1 MANNSTLKKVGIGI
15 GGAVLLI
22 GVIALG
28 VKIGNVGVNKTIDD
42 LKDAI
47 QERLDTKKD
56 DSSTTEDKTS
66 TSTQAV
72 KIEFVDFVA

>member
-1 MANNSTLKKVGIGI
+1 MANSTLKKVGIGI
-15 GGAVLLI
+15 GGAVLAI

-28 VKIGNVGVNKTIDD
+28 VKIGNVGVNKTMDD
-42 LKDAI
+42 LKETI
-47 QERLDTKKD
+47 KEKLEKKD
-56 DSSTTEDKTS
+56 DTSTKPTDEDK

>member
-1 MANNSTLKKVGIGI
+1 MANSTLKKVGIGI
-15 GGAVLLI
+15 GGAVLAI

-28 VKIGNVGVNKTIDD
+28 VKIGNVGVSKTMDD
-42 LKDAI
+42 LKETI
-47 QERLDTKKD
+47 KEKLEKKD
-56 DSSTTEDKTS
+56 DTSTKPTEDK

>member
-1 MANNSTLKKVGIGI
+1 MANSTLKKVGIGI
-15 GGAVLLI
+15 GGAVLAI

-28 VKIGNVGVNKTIDD
+28 VKIGNVGVSKTMDD
-42 LKDAI
+42 LKETI
-47 QERLDTKKD
+47 KEKLEKKD
-56 DSSTTEDKTS
+56 DTSTPNPEEPK

>member
-15 GGAVLLI
+15 GSAVLAI

-28 VKIGNVGVNKTIDD
+28 VKIGNVGVSKTMDD
-42 LKDAI
+42 LKETI
-47 QERLDTKKD
+47 KEKLEKKD
-56 DSSTTEDKTS
+56 DTSTKPTEEDKTS
-66 TSTQAV
+66 TQA

>member
-15 GGAVLLI
+15 GGAVLAI

-28 VKIGNVGVNKTIDD
+28 VKIGNVGVNKTMDD
-42 LKDAI
+42 LKETI
-47 QERLDTKKD
+47 KEKLEKKD
-56 DSSTTEDKTS
+56 DTSTTEENK
-66 TSTQAV
+66 TSTQA